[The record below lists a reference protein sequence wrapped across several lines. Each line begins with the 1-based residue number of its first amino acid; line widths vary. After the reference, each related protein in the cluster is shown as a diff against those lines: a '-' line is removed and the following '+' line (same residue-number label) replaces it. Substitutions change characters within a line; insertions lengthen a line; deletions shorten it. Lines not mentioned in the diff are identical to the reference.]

1 MLKILTHIQ
10 YLYMVN
16 YYFLLISMKFCF
28 LFQKRQDDVETITLW
43 LSNTCRLLHN
53 LKQYSG
59 EKVGGHRFTILNFIV
74 KMFVWK
80 SQFDFVLV
88 SSRRSSRKTL
98 PSRMSIVCVTL
109 TYRSIGKSSVT
120 WPCGFT
126 KVLSN

>member
-59 EKVGGHRFTILNFIV
+59 EKVNGHRFTILNFIV